1 MKKSFRI
8 EDLCCA
14 NCAAKLENAISKVE
28 GVEKVSLNFIAEK
41 LTIEADVDK
50 FDTIIQECVKL
61 AKLIEPDCRIIF

>member
-50 FDTIIQECVKL
+50 FDTIMQECVKL